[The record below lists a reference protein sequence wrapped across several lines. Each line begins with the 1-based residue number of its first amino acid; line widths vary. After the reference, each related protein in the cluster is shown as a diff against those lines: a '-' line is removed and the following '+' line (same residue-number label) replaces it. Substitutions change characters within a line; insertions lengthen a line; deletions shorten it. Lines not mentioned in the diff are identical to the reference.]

1 MTERAE
7 STNTAGIAGLD
18 PIWRVVF
25 DQAWLSWQQKN
36 FGIGAALVDPA
47 DGSIVSVGRN
57 RVLQEEPELRTLS
70 GNMTAHAEMNAFA
83 SLDRWNAEGLH
94 LYTTLEPCLMCIGT
108 AMQLKVAHVHAAQ
121 RDEFFH
127 GMDAIWAQHE
137 VTASRYPTQSD
148 PLPGRLGQLA
158 RLLPLTYN
166 LRHFPNMS
174 AAAKAKHHRPQ
185 LTELAQRIVDAE
197 FNNDELGNLRDLPNV
212 DAALVSLWDLLP
224 EEDEVGPA

>member
-1 MTERAE
+1 MTDSIDAL
-7 STNTAGIAGLD
+7 G

-25 DQAWLSWQQKN
+25 DEAWRSWQDGN

-57 RVLQEEPELRTLS
+57 RVRQQESEPRTLT

-83 SLDRWNAEGLH
+83 ALDRWNAEGLH
-94 LYTTLEPCLMCIGT
+94 LYTTLEPCLMCLGA

-127 GMDAIWAQHE
+127 GMEAIWAGHE
-137 VTASRYPTQSD
+137 VTASRYPTMSE
-148 PLPGRLGQLA
+148 PLVGPLGQLA

-166 LRHFPNMS
+166 LKHFPQMS

-185 LTELAQRIVDAE
+185 LTALAQRIVDSKSGGDLA
-197 FNNDELGNLRDLPNV
+197 NLQALPNI
-212 DAALVSLWDLLP
+212 DAALEVLWDLLP
-224 EEDEVGPA
+224 TV